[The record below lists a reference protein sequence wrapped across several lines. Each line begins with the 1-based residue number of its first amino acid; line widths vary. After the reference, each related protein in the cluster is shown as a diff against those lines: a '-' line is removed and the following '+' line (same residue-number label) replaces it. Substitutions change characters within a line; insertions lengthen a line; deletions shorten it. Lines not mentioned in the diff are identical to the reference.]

1 MRSKGV
7 FMLIDT
13 HSHVNMMVKKTFDT
27 PLTGDELQSAQ
38 KIIFDADA
46 ANVKILINVGTSLPE
61 SLNCLELAKHYR
73 NNFAAIGIHPNDCTD
88 TWTQELKQIASF
100 LPKAQ
105 QHKIVG
111 IGECGLDY
119 HYEGYNKQRQFDAF
133 KAQIELAL
141 EYDLAL
147 VVHNRDAGED
157 VLRVL
162 EEYAQNNLRATI
174 HCFSED
180 LAFARQAIE
189 WGYYLG
195 IGGTVTY
202 PKNNVLREV
211 VETVGLDHIVL
222 ETDAPF
228 LPPQPYRGKQNQ
240 PANIAYIATYIA
252 NLLQTTQQ
260 EVATKTTQNACRL
273 FKLDTSTNA

>member
-1 MRSKGV
+1 MAPRV
-7 FMLIDT
+7 
-13 HSHVNMMVKKTFDT
+13 
-27 PLTGDELQSAQ
+27 
-38 KIIFDADA
+38 
-46 ANVKILINVGTSLPE
+46 
-61 SLNCLELAKHYR
+61 
-73 NNFAAIGIHPNDCTD
+73 
-88 TWTQELKQIASF
+88 ASF

-105 QHKIVG
+105 ELKIVG

-119 HYEGYNKQRQFDAF
+119 HYEGYNKERQFDAF

-141 EYDLAL
+141 EHDLGL
-147 VVHNRDAGED
+147 VVHNRDAGD
-157 VLRVL
+157 DTLRVL
-162 EEYAQNNLRATI
+162 EEYEHNNLRATI

-211 VETVGLDHIVL
+211 VTTVGLDHIVL

-240 PANIAYIATYIA
+240 PAYIAYIANYIA
-252 NLLQTTQQ
+252 NLLNVSSL
-260 EVATKTTQNACRL
+260 EVAEKTTKNARDL
-273 FKLDTSTNA
+273 FKLTTITNA

>member
-1 MRSKGV
+1 
-7 FMLIDT
+7 MLIDT
-13 HSHVNMMVKKTFDT
+13 HSHVNMMVKKSFDT
-27 PLTGDELQSAQ
+27 ALTSEELQSAQ
-38 KIIFDADA
+38 KIIFDAELAD
-46 ANVKILINVGTSLPE
+46 VKILINVGTSLVE

-88 TWTQELKQIASF
+88 TWRQELKQIASF

-105 QHKIVG
+105 ENKVVG

-119 HYEGYNKQRQFDAF
+119 HYEGYNKQQQFDAF

-147 VVHNRDAGED
+147 VVHNRDAGHD
-157 VLRVL
+157 TLRVL
-162 EEYAQNNLRATI
+162 EEYAKNKLRATI

-180 LAFARQAIE
+180 LPFAKQVIE

-202 PKNNVLREV
+202 PKNIILREV
-211 VETVGLDHIVL
+211 VTTVGIEHIVL

-240 PANIAYIATYIA
+240 PAYVAYVATYLA
-252 NLLQTTQQ
+252 NLLNISNE
-260 EVATKTTQNACRL
+260 EVALKTTQNAQKL
-273 FKLDTSTNA
+273 FKLTNA